1 MLAPFSVRTH
11 PVFRLITHAALL
23 LAVVL
28 FNPTSFHA
36 SADQWTNLRGT
47 NTVSAELIGIWNGRA
62 ILKMD
67 TGRQVAVR
75 LEDLNAE
82 SRIRAQDMQEEI
94 DRKLSER
101 VTELDAIATEA
112 AAPAP
117 ATLPIPEAAPGYVPP
132 TDGADLQTWLNQVQ
146 AQAKAGHLRVYY
158 DSLPKSQQAQA
169 EELFK
174 AALQKLD
181 ANHWELARSS
191 LHRISNLIV
200 NKQRWIFSHPKFE
213 GLSDGQRESL
223 IDLASAFQSWGTPEI
238 ASIEKL
244 RSGTLSDSFVSL
256 DEAVSPILN
265 KIISQNSAI
274 AFLVFPSYEV
284 ESGPEGKMIA
294 KIELPFVGTLQSI
307 PMVQVEGRWT
317 EGISAEE
324 SQAKWD
330 GYKKDLE
337 AIAVGSVRLGTVE
350 QNLLQNLSTLLG
362 ALETAPNRKA
372 FHREIDNGASGL
384 QTAINAWAGIQNQAN
399 GFDDPYSTEDAM
411 QDAMQDGYGGAEGM
425 QQVNEGMQQA
435 DEGM

>member
-1 MLAPFSVRTH
+1 M
-11 PVFRLITHAALL
+11 FRLITHAAGLS
-23 LAVVL
+23 AVVFL
-28 FNPTSFHA
+28 NVSSFPA

-82 SRIRAQDMQEEI
+82 SRIRAQDMQEDI
-94 DRKLSER
+94 DRRLSER

-117 ATLPIPEAAPGYVPP
+117 ATLPIPEAAPAYMPP
-132 TDGADLQTWLNQVQ
+132 TDGADLQTWLNHKQ
-146 AQAKAGHLRVYY
+146 AEAKAGHLRVYY
-158 DSLPKSQQAQA
+158 DTLPKSQQAQA

-174 AALQKLD
+174 AALLKLD
-181 ANHWELARSS
+181 ANHWELTRSS

-200 NKQRWIFSHPKFE
+200 NKQRWVFSHPKFE
-213 GLSDGQRESL
+213 GLSDSQRESL
-223 IDLASAFQSWGTPEI
+223 IDLASAFQRWGTPEI

-244 RSGTLSDSFVSL
+244 RSGTLSDAFVNL
-256 DEAVSPILN
+256 DEAVSPFLN
-265 KIISQNSAI
+265 KLISQNSAI
-274 AFLVFPSYEV
+274 ASLVFPSYQV
-284 ESGPEGKMIA
+284 ESGAEGKMIA
-294 KIELPFVGTLQSI
+294 KIELPFVGTVQSI
-307 PMVQVEGRWT
+307 PMVQIEGRWT
-317 EGISAEE
+317 EGVSAEE

-330 GYKKDLE
+330 GFKKDLE
-337 AIAVGSVRLGTVE
+337 AIPVGSVRLGTVE

-372 FHREIDNGASGL
+372 FYREIDNGASGL

-399 GFDDPYSTEDAM
+399 GYDDPYSTEAAM
-411 QDAMQDGYGGAEGM
+411 QEGYGGAEAM
-425 QQVNEGMQQA
+425 QQVDEGMQQA
-435 DEGM
+435 DGGI